1 MPYTK
6 RELIIENIAQ
16 NLYNLTT
23 TKYPKPKKTL
33 KLDLI
38 KLVGLLGGN
47 VREITNLIDLNP
59 NQREAKKQKK
69 AKGTLNGGL
78 TVSEAES
85 ALLALARSLP
95 VVCAGVF
102 TFAIPALNSS
112 VFWTAVAVSVA
123 YGFFRECWIRA
134 SEVDWRA
141 VYPSSR
147 LAVAGRIIPNAM
159 SFFCSYITV
168 TLAIWLV
175 SAP

>member
-1 MPYTK
+1 MQNIEFLGIQWNP
-6 RELIIENIAQ
+6 LILWWCI
-16 NLYNLTT
+16 
-23 TKYPKPKKTL
+23 TL
-33 KLDLI
+33 I
-38 KLVGLLGGN
+38 TSALLGLAAVMLG
-47 VREITNLIDLNP
+47 RLPAYLNP
-59 NQREAKKQKK
+59 NQRE

-78 TVSEAES
+78 TTSEAES

-112 VFWTAVAVSVA
+112 VFWTAVAVSIA

-175 SAP
+175 SVL

>member
-1 MPYTK
+1 MQNIEFLGIQWNP
-6 RELIIENIAQ
+6 LILWWSI
-16 NLYNLTT
+16 
-23 TKYPKPKKTL
+23 TL
-33 KLDLI
+33 I
-38 KLVGLLGGN
+38 TSTLLGFASAILGLPAYL
-47 VREITNLIDLNP
+47 TP

-78 TVSEAES
+78 TASEAES

-95 VVCAGVF
+95 VVCAAVF
-102 TFAIPALNSS
+102 TFAIPVLNSA
-112 VFWTAVAVSVA
+112 VFWSAVAVGIA

-159 SFFCSYITV
+159 FIFTSYITV
-168 TLAIWLV
+168 TLVIWLV
-175 SAP
+175 SAH

>member
-1 MPYTK
+1 MQNIEFLGTQWNP
-6 RELIIENIAQ
+6 LILWWCI
-16 NLYNLTT
+16 
-23 TKYPKPKKTL
+23 TL
-33 KLDLI
+33 I
-38 KLVGLLGGN
+38 TSALLGLAAVMLG
-47 VREITNLIDLNP
+47 LPAYLNP

-78 TVSEAES
+78 TTSEAES

-112 VFWTAVAVSVA
+112 VFWTAVAVSIA

-175 SAP
+175 SVL

>member
-1 MPYTK
+1 MQNIEFLGIQWNP
-6 RELIIENIAQ
+6 LILWWCITLITSALLGLASVAFDPAVAKMQ
-16 NLYNLTT
+16 N
-23 TKYPKPKKTL
+23 KKWKKT
-33 KLDLI
+33 
-38 KLVGLLGGN
+38 N
-47 VREITNLIDLNP
+47 RAP
-59 NQREAKKQKK
+59 
-69 AKGTLNGGL
+69 NGGL
-78 TVSEAES
+78 TASEAQT

-112 VFWTAVAVSVA
+112 VFWTAVAVSIA